1 MEIDVRVMNG
11 DDRRIDLDP
20 SGRPPTY
27 GDVLDAV
34 GFNREAAVVLVD
46 GRPVPDDA
54 EVGTSSVTVM
64 HTVSGGAESATEPPC

>member
-1 MEIDVRVMNG
+1 MRVMNG
-11 DDRRIDLDP
+11 DDRRIDLDT

-54 EVGTSSVTVM
+54 EIRSSSVTVM
-64 HTVSGGAESATEPPC
+64 QTISGGTEE